1 MVELY
6 YMLPVTKQT
15 EQLLDAVK
23 SVVNS
28 QEVEGSEAIDVS
40 KTVSFF
46 AIAYEKFRNVIE
58 FKDEHII
65 RRNAINRI
73 LSRRLA
79 FNPELAD
86 EGLSLAKEIAWAGYY
101 RRDKIPE
108 QSIDRLQRTLDW
120 YLKLRNILVK
130 GEPRPKVI
138 FYSQFIK
145 DLLVC
150 QIEEIFS
157 EKESKINSIFLFYF
171 YQILNPLVEIEG
183 KTQDEKNLLFYLYLE
198 QVFLK
203 SDTVYLRFHL
213 FKLIFEDLLKIKQT
227 ELKDNK
233 VQFKKALSFIDKQI
247 QTPIHRKIIKYLRNL
262 RPAYLVFKEAIMQNI
277 NNLDNLFAEEK
288 KLKSQIEEVCADKY
302 QATKEK
308 LSRAGIRSIIYIF
321 LTKIIFVLLAEY
333 PLMKQL
339 GEEVDY
345 VSLAINSLFPP
356 FLMFLFVIFNVVPDE
371 SNTERIWLRIK
382 RILTEEQGEKIF
394 FKTKKI
400 KDRNFLFNVVFWS
413 FYFTT
418 FAVTFLLINSFLDL
432 LNFHLTSKIIFFFF
446 ASAVSFFGYRISQT
460 AKEYVVKEKEG
471 IFTPVIDFFLM
482 PLVSVGK
489 WLSSEIS
496 KINVLLFVFDFL
508 IEAPFKV
515 LFEVIEE
522 WISFIRK
529 RKEDII

>member
-1 MVELY
+1 MIAI
-6 YMLPVTKQT
+6 TKQT
-15 EQLLDAVK
+15 EQLLQAVRT
-23 SVVNS
+23 VVNS
-28 QEVEGSEAIDVS
+28 SEVEGSEAIDVS

-73 LSRRLA
+73 VSRRLA
-79 FNPELAD
+79 FNPELSD

-101 RRDKIPE
+101 RKDKIPE
-108 QSIDRLQRTLDW
+108 QSVERLQRTLDW
-120 YLKLRNILVK
+120 YIRLRNILVK

-138 FYSQFIK
+138 FYNQFIK

-171 YQILNPLVEIEG
+171 YQILNPSIEIEG
-183 KTQDEKNLLFYLYLE
+183 KTVDEKNLLFYLNLE

-203 SDTVYLRFHL
+203 SDTVYLRYHL
-213 FKLIFEDLLKIKQT
+213 FKLIFEDLLKIEQGD
-227 ELKDNK
+227 LKENK
-233 VQFKKALSFIDKQI
+233 AQFKKAFLFIDKQI
-247 QTPIHRKIIKYLRNL
+247 EAPINRKIIKYLRNL
-262 RPAYLVFKEAIMQNI
+262 RPTYLIFKGTILQNI
-277 NNLDNLFAEEK
+277 NNLDDLFAEEK
-288 KLKSQIEEVCADKY
+288 KLKSRIEEVCADKY
-302 QATKEK
+302 QTTKEK

-321 LTKIIFVLLAEY
+321 LTKIIFVLMAEY

-356 FLMFLFVIFNVVPDE
+356 FLMFLFVIFNSVPDE
-371 SNTERIWLRIK
+371 NNTERIWLRIK
-382 RILTEEQGEKIF
+382 RILMEEQTEKIHF
-394 FKTKKI
+394 RAKKI
-400 KDRNFLFNVVFWS
+400 KDRNFLFNVIFWS

-418 FAVTFLLINSFLDL
+418 FAVTFLAINSI
-432 LNFHLTSKIIFFFF
+432 LNLFRFHLTSKIIFFFF

-460 AKEYVVKEKEG
+460 AKEYVVKEKESV
-471 IFTPVIDFFLM
+471 FTPVVDFFLM

-522 WISFIRK
+522 WISFIRR